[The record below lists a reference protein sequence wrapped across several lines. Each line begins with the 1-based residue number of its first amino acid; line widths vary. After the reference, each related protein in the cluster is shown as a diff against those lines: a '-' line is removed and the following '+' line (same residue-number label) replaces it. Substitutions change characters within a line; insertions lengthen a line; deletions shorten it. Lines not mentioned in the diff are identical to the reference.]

1 MCVCILQ
8 IIELKTH
15 ARSDKQNSFSFMF
28 LLKQREYKKE
38 RI

>member
-1 MCVCILQ
+1 MCVCLTDNR
-8 IIELKTH
+8 ELKTH
-15 ARSDKQNSFSFMF
+15 ARSEKQNSFSFMF